1 MKIYM
6 NIYVNVNEHHDG
18 DSGENVYKSSY
29 ENLLTVHGYSHKH
42 SDEHSGERS
51 GEHSDELYI

>member
-18 DSGENVYKSSY
+18 DSGENLYKSSY

-42 SDEHSGERS
+42 SDE
-51 GEHSDELYI
+51 LYI